1 MKKDTRKQ
9 FNAYLGQ
16 MAEVNDVEDTSVQ
29 FNVVPAAV
37 QGLQD
42 KIVEQST
49 FLPKINIFTVP
60 HAKGENVKAGIVG
73 PASGRS
79 NTANNE
85 RRTPKNAL
93 STEGFG
99 YELVQTNT
107 DIALSYAKLDAWH
120 HLGNLNGRIRGYTSA
135 QIANDREIIG
145 WYGVSVAK
153 SSDIKANP
161 LLQDVN
167 KGWVQYMRD
176 NRPANL
182 LKEGANSGE
191 IRFGTGGDYEGLD
204 HAISDLVSVIP
215 VFLRKNLVALIGDE
229 LVMDEKRRLYKAIS
243 LSPKEK
249 TQATQALMS
258 FGGVESWETPS
269 NFPGRGLVITSLDN
283 LSIYLQEDSWR
294 RNLKEETEFDR
305 WMDYNSRNEG
315 YVVEEP
321 RKFVGFEFDNVKL
334 KDGDTWV

>member
-1 MKKDTRKQ
+1 MRTDTRKQ
-9 FNAYLGQ
+9 FNAYLAQ
-16 MAEVNDVEDTSVQ
+16 MADVNKVEDTSVK

-37 QGLQD
+37 QRLQD

-49 FLPKINIFTVP
+49 FLPKINVFTVA
-60 HAKGENVKAGIVG
+60 HASGENVKAGIIG
-73 PASGRS
+73 PASGRTDTS
-79 NTANNE
+79 NNK
-85 RRTPKNAL
+85 RREPKNAL
-93 STEGFG
+93 SLEGFG

-120 HLGNLNGRIRGYTSA
+120 HIGDLNGRIRRYTSE

-145 WYGVSVAK
+145 WYGESVAK
-153 SSDIKANP
+153 DSNIQTNP
-161 LLQDVN
+161 MLQDVN
-167 KGWVQYMRD
+167 KGWLQYMRD
-176 NRPANL
+176 HYAQNL
-182 LKEGANSGE
+182 LTEGATSGE
-191 IRFGTGGDYEGLD
+191 IRFGEGGDYEGLD
-204 HAISDLVSVIP
+204 HAISDLVSAIP
-215 VFLRKNLVALIGDE
+215 VFLRKNLVALIGDD
-229 LVMDEKRRLYKAIS
+229 LVMAEKRRLYKAIS
-243 LSPKEK
+243 LTPKEK

-269 NFPGRGLVITSLDN
+269 NFPGRGLVITSMDN

-321 RKFVGFEFDNVKL
+321 RKFVGFEFGNVKL